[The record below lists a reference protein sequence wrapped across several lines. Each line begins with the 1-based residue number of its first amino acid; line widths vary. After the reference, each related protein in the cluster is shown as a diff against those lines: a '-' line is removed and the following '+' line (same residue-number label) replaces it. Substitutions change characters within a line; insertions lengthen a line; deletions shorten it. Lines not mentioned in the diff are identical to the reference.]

1 MEICILGLPGNLTM
15 MMLLLDKKLKDNKY
29 IGECLP
35 NTPPTIIIVMI
46 TAVAG
51 NILFISSVILFQV
64 SFTNK
69 LLIPMYWF
77 KSFWFGRDIS
87 KF

>member
-1 MEICILGLPGNLTM
+1 MAQLGTW
-15 MMLLLDKKLKDNKY
+15 D
-29 IGECLP
+29 
-35 NTPPTIIIVMI
+35 
-46 TAVAG
+46 AVVDMGAG
-51 NILFISSVILFQV
+51 SKGTLSGLAAFVAWRSAYWGYQV

>member
-1 MEICILGLPGNLTM
+1 MYSLTWKSKQIKYQPPSRHDYIILA
-15 MMLLLDKKLKDNKY
+15 
-29 IGECLP
+29 
-35 NTPPTIIIVMI
+35 
-46 TAVAG
+46 TAVIG
-51 NILFISSVILFQV
+51 KLFNDLNYPQV
-64 SFTNK
+64 SLTNK